1 MAKKEKTK
9 KLSSEGSSIKEKLL
23 ARKKKLAEKG
33 TSSAFIFPKNGTTR
47 VRILSAGPDNE
58 PALEVVRFY
67 VNGHSVFSP
76 ATFEEP
82 CPFMEEYKRLK
93 DSKDED
99 DKKLAKKL
107 VPSRRY
113 VLGCIIF
120 KDAKG
125 QEMDY
130 SGEPR
135 LLMVPSSVYQDI
147 IEYWLDED
155 EAGDM
160 TDPKTGYDIK
170 IERSGSGQFDTT
182 YSVRACKPTKIDKA
196 LLKTVDL
203 DEMVRSQ
210 IKSYD
215 ELEEELKDFLNNDT
229 SSSDDDDDEAPAK
242 KKVSKEKSSKKD
254 KSSKKK
260 RHGDI

>member
-1 MAKKEKTK
+1 MAKELKKK

-76 ATFEEP
+76 ATFEEA

-99 DKKLAKKL
+99 DKRLAKKL

-196 LLKTVDL
+196 LLKSVDL
-203 DEMVRSQ
+203 EELVKKE

-215 ELEEELKDFLNNDT
+215 ELEQELNEFLNNAPAAE
-229 SSSDDDDDEAPAK
+229 DDDEDEKPAK
-242 KKVSKEKSSKKD
+242 KAKKEKSSKKE
-254 KSSKKK
+254 KPAKKK

>member
-1 MAKKEKTK
+1 MAKEKTK
-9 KLSSEGSSIKEKLL
+9 KLSSNGSSIREKLL

-58 PALEVVRFY
+58 PAIEIVRFY

-99 DKKLAKKL
+99 DKKLAKKM

-113 VLGCIIF
+113 ALACLIF
-120 KDAKG
+120 KDPKG

-130 SGEPR
+130 NGEPR

-182 YSVRACKPTKIDKA
+182 YSVRACKPTKIDKS

-203 DEMVRSQ
+203 EEMVRSQ

-215 ELEEELKDFLNNDT
+215 ELESELNDFLNNDT
-229 SSSDDDDDEAPAK
+229 SSEDEDDEKPVK
-242 KKVSKEKSSKKD
+242 KKKTDKVKSSKKE
-254 KSSKKK
+254 KSAKKK

>member
-1 MAKKEKTK
+1 MAKELKKK

-99 DKKLAKKL
+99 DKRLAKKL

-196 LLKTVDL
+196 LLKSVDL
-203 DEMVRSQ
+203 EELVKKE

-215 ELEEELKDFLNNDT
+215 ELEQELNEFLNNAPAAE
-229 SSSDDDDDEAPAK
+229 DDDEDEKPAK
-242 KKVSKEKSSKKD
+242 KAKKEKSSKKE
-254 KSSKKK
+254 KPAKKK

>member
-1 MAKKEKTK
+1 MAKEVKKK
-9 KLSSEGSSIKEKLL
+9 KLSSDGSSVREKLL

-58 PALEVVRFY
+58 PAIELVRFY

-76 ATFEEP
+76 ETFEEP

-93 DSKDED
+93 ESKDED

-130 SGEPR
+130 NGEPR

-182 YSVRACKPTKIDKA
+182 YSVRACKPTKIDKKF
-196 LLKTVDL
+196 LKTVDL
-203 DEMVRSQ
+203 EEMVRSQ

-215 ELEEELKDFLNNDT
+215 ELEEELREFLNNDV
-229 SSSDDDDDEAPAK
+229 SSDEDDDEEKPAK
-242 KKVSKEKSSKKD
+242 KKVKKEKSSKKE
-254 KSSKKK
+254 KPAKKK

>member
-1 MAKKEKTK
+1 MAKELKKK

-99 DKKLAKKL
+99 DKRLAKKL

-196 LLKTVDL
+196 LLKSVDL
-203 DEMVRSQ
+203 EELVKKE

-215 ELEEELKDFLNNDT
+215 ELEQELNEFLNNAPAA
-229 SSSDDDDDEAPAK
+229 DDDDEDEKPAK
-242 KKVSKEKSSKKD
+242 KVKKEKSSKKE
-254 KSSKKK
+254 KPAKKK

>member
-1 MAKKEKTK
+1 MAKELKKK

-99 DKKLAKKL
+99 DKRLAKKL

-196 LLKTVDL
+196 LLKSVDL
-203 DEMVRSQ
+203 EELVKKE

-215 ELEEELKDFLNNDT
+215 ELEQELNEFLNNAPAT
-229 SSSDDDDDEAPAK
+229 DDDDEDEKPAK
-242 KKVSKEKSSKKD
+242 KVKKEKSSKKE
-254 KSSKKK
+254 KPAKKK

>member
-1 MAKKEKTK
+1 MAKGKTK
-9 KLSSEGSSIKEKLL
+9 KLSSNGSSIREKLL

-33 TSSAFIFPKNGTTR
+33 TNSAFIFPKNGTTR

-58 PALEVVRFY
+58 PALEIVRFY

-99 DKKLAKKL
+99 DKKLAKKM

-113 VLGCIIF
+113 ALACLIF

-130 SGEPR
+130 NGEPR

-182 YSVRACKPTKIDKA
+182 YSVRACKPTKIEKS

-203 DEMVRSQ
+203 EEMVRSH

-215 ELEEELKDFLNNDT
+215 ELESELNDFLNNDT
-229 SSSDDDDDEAPAK
+229 SSEDEDDEKPVK
-242 KKVSKEKSSKKD
+242 KKKADKAKSSKKE
-254 KSSKKK
+254 KSAKKK

>member
-1 MAKKEKTK
+1 MTKEKTK
-9 KLSSEGSSIKEKLL
+9 KKLSSDSSSVREKLL

-58 PALEVVRFY
+58 PAVEIVRFY
-67 VNGHSVFSP
+67 INKHSIISP

-99 DKKLAKKL
+99 DKKLAKNMI
-107 VPSRRY
+107 PSRRY
-113 VLGCIIF
+113 ILACIIF

-130 SGEPR
+130 NGEPR
-135 LLMVPSSVYQDI
+135 LLVVPSSVYQDI

-182 YSVRACKPTKIDKA
+182 YSVRACKPTKIDKS

-203 DEMVRSQ
+203 EGMVRKE

-215 ELEEELKDFLNNDT
+215 ELEDELHEFLNNP
-229 SSSDDDDDEAPAK
+229 SDDKDEEPVK
-242 KKVSKEKSSKKD
+242 KKKAKAKSSKKE
-254 KSSKKK
+254 KLAKKKK

>member
-1 MAKKEKTK
+1 MAKEKTK
-9 KLSSEGSSIKEKLL
+9 KLSSNGSSIREKLL

-33 TSSAFIFPKNGTTR
+33 TNSAFIFPKNGTTR

-58 PALEVVRFY
+58 PALEIVRFY

-99 DKKLAKKL
+99 DKKLAKKM

-113 VLGCIIF
+113 ALACLIF
-120 KDAKG
+120 KDPKG

-130 SGEPR
+130 NAEPR
-135 LLMVPSSVYQDI
+135 LLIVPSSVYQDI

-182 YSVRACKPTKIDKA
+182 YSVRACKPTKIEKS
-196 LLKTVDL
+196 LLKPVDL
-203 DEMVRSQ
+203 EEMVRSH

-215 ELEEELKDFLNNDT
+215 ELESELNDFLNNDT
-229 SSSDDDDDEAPAK
+229 SSEDEDDDKPVK
-242 KKVSKEKSSKKD
+242 KKKADKAKSSKKE
-254 KSSKKK
+254 KSAKKK

>member
-1 MAKKEKTK
+1 MAKEKTK
-9 KLSSEGSSIKEKLL
+9 KKLSSDGSSIKEKLL

-33 TSSAFIFPKNGTTR
+33 TSSVFIFPKNGTTR

-58 PALEVVRFY
+58 PAIEMVRFY
-67 VNGHSVFSP
+67 VNGHSIFSP

-93 DSKDED
+93 DSRDED
-99 DKKLAKKL
+99 DKKLAKKM

-113 VLGCIIF
+113 VLACIIF

-130 SGEPR
+130 NGEPR

-182 YSVRACKPTKIDKA
+182 YSVRACKPTKINKSF
-196 LLKTVDL
+196 LKTVNL
-203 DEMVRSQ
+203 EEMVRKE
-210 IKSYD
+210 IKSYEELED
-215 ELEEELKDFLNNDT
+215 ELREFLN
-229 SSSDDDDDEAPAK
+229 SSPSDDEDEEPVKNKKSDDKAKSSQK
-242 KKVSKEKSSKKD
+242 KKLA
-254 KSSKKK
+254 KKK

>member
-1 MAKKEKTK
+1 MAKEKTK
-9 KLSSEGSSIKEKLL
+9 KLSSNGSSIREKLL

-58 PALEVVRFY
+58 PANEIVRFY

-99 DKKLAKKL
+99 DKKLAKSMI
-107 VPSRRY
+107 PSRRY
-113 VLGCIIF
+113 ILGCIIF

-130 SGEPR
+130 NGEPR
-135 LLMVPSSVYQDI
+135 LLVVPSSVYQDI

-182 YSVRACKPTKIDKA
+182 YSVRACKPTKIDKSF
-196 LLKTVDL
+196 LKTVDL
-203 DEMVRSQ
+203 EGMIRKE

-215 ELEEELKDFLNNDT
+215 ELENELHEFLN
-229 SSSDDDDDEAPAK
+229 SPSDGEDEEPVK
-242 KKVSKEKSSKKD
+242 KKKAADKDKSSKKE
-254 KSSKKK
+254 KLAKKKK

>member
-1 MAKKEKTK
+1 MAKEKTK
-9 KLSSEGSSIKEKLL
+9 KLSSNGSSIREKLL

-58 PALEVVRFY
+58 PAIEIVRFY

-99 DKKLAKKL
+99 DKKLAKKM

-113 VLGCIIF
+113 ALACLIF
-120 KDAKG
+120 KDHKG

-130 SGEPR
+130 NGEPR

-182 YSVRACKPTKIDKA
+182 YSVRACKPTKIEKS

-203 DEMVRSQ
+203 EEMVRSQ

-215 ELEEELKDFLNNDT
+215 ELESELNDFLNNDT
-229 SSSDDDDDEAPAK
+229 SSEDEDDEKPVK
-242 KKVSKEKSSKKD
+242 KKKADKAKSSKKE
-254 KSSKKK
+254 KSAKKK

>member
-9 KLSSEGSSIKEKLL
+9 KLSSDGSSIKEKLL

-58 PALEVVRFY
+58 PALELVRFY

-93 DSKDED
+93 DSNDED

-130 SGEPR
+130 NGEPR

-160 TDPKTGYDIK
+160 TDPNTGYDIK

-182 YSVRACKPTKIDKA
+182 YSVRACKPTKIEKS

-203 DEMVRSQ
+203 EEMVRSQ

-215 ELEEELKDFLNNDT
+215 ELESELNDFLNNDT
-229 SSSDDDDDEAPAK
+229 SSEDEDGEK
-242 KKVSKEKSSKKD
+242 QKSSTKEKSSKATK
-254 KSSKKK
+254 KEKPAKKK

>member
-1 MAKKEKTK
+1 MAKEKTK
-9 KLSSEGSSIKEKLL
+9 KKLSSDGYSVREKLL

-58 PALEVVRFY
+58 PAVEIVRFY
-67 VNGHSVFSP
+67 INKHSIISP

-99 DKKLAKKL
+99 DKKLAKSMI
-107 VPSRRY
+107 PSRRY
-113 VLGCIIF
+113 ILACIIF
-120 KDAKG
+120 KDTKG

-130 SGEPR
+130 NGEPR
-135 LLMVPSSVYQDI
+135 LLVVPSSVYQDI

-182 YSVRACKPTKIDKA
+182 YSVRACKPTKIDKSF
-196 LLKTVDL
+196 LKTVDL
-203 DEMVRSQ
+203 EGMIRKE

-215 ELEEELKDFLNNDT
+215 ELENELNEFLN
-229 SSSDDDDDEAPAK
+229 SPSDDEDEESVK
-242 KKVSKEKSSKKD
+242 KKKAADKVKSSKKE
-254 KSSKKK
+254 KLAKKKK

>member
-1 MAKKEKTK
+1 MAKEKTK
-9 KLSSEGSSIKEKLL
+9 KLSSNGSSIREKLL

-58 PALEVVRFY
+58 PAIEIVRFY

-99 DKKLAKKL
+99 DKKLAKKM

-113 VLGCIIF
+113 ALACLIF

-130 SGEPR
+130 NGEPR

-182 YSVRACKPTKIDKA
+182 YSVRACKPTKIEKS

-203 DEMVRSQ
+203 EEMVRSQ

-215 ELEEELKDFLNNDT
+215 ELESELNDFLNNDT
-229 SSSDDDDDEAPAK
+229 SSEDEDDEKPVK
-242 KKVSKEKSSKKD
+242 KKKADKAKSSKKE
-254 KSSKKK
+254 KSAKKK